1 MNRCAV
7 YVLVDPITD
16 YVRYVGKSIN
26 PKERLATHIREA
38 RKGSVLHSRRWISGL
53 LSKNKKPELIVLE
66 ECDSAEDANESEKH
80 WIASFRIMG
89 ANLTNRTDGGDGQSQ
104 GYKPSQET
112 IAKMVV
118 KLTGQKRSV
127 ESRARL
133 KAAFN
138 RPEVRERRRA
148 AYRKLVE
155 TNPAW
160 LKATRGGRSGM
171 KLSEE
176 TKKKQSASWT
186 EKRKL
191 EHAERQKAKPFTDA
205 WKKQLSLALKA
216 RWDKYRREKNGKV

>member
-1 MNRCAV
+1 MNRCSV

-26 PKERLATHIREA
+26 PKERLATHIRDA

-53 LSKNKKPELIVLE
+53 LSKNKRPELIVLE

-104 GYKPSQET
+104 GYKPSQEA
-112 IAKMVV
+112 IAKMVG
-118 KLTGQKRSV
+118 KLKGQKRTD
-127 ESRARL
+127 ESKARY

-138 RPEVRERRRA
+138 SPEVIERRRVSH
-148 AYRKLVE
+148 RKLME

-160 LKATRGGRSGM
+160 LEATRSGRTGM
-171 KLSEE
+171 KNSDE

-191 EHAERQKAKPFTDA
+191 EHAARQKSKPFTEA
-205 WKKQLSLALKA
+205 RKQQLSLALKA
-216 RWDKYRREKNGKV
+216 RWDKHRREKNEKV

>member
-38 RKGSVLHSRRWISGL
+38 RNGSVLHSRRWISGL
-53 LSKNKKPELIVLE
+53 LSKNMKPELIVLE
-66 ECDSAEDANESEKH
+66 ELDTAEEANEAEKY
-80 WIASFRIMG
+80 WIASFRIIG

-104 GYKPSQET
+104 GYKPSQEA
-112 IAKMVV
+112 IAKIVG
-118 KLTGQKRSV
+118 KLKGQKRSDEV
-127 ESRARL
+127 KERY

-138 RPEVRERRRA
+138 KPEVREGRRA
-148 AYRKLVE
+148 SHRKLME

-160 LKATRGGRSGM
+160 LEATRTGRTGM
-171 KLSEE
+171 KNSDE
-176 TKKKQSASWT
+176 TKKKQSESWT

-191 EHAERQKAKPFTDA
+191 EHAARQKSKPFTEA
-205 WKKQLSLALKA
+205 WKQQLGLALKA
-216 RWDKYRREKNGKV
+216 RWDKYRRDKNDKV